1 MQKRIGTK
9 HPFLTNETNMT
20 YTPKEKK
27 LIALANNGA
36 THAGELAL
44 ANAATAFFKS
54 ISKRRVRYADM
65 VNGADK
71 VRELAAQLNTVH
83 LANMQLLE
91 QLSATQAANI
101 QLARSGT
108 G

>member
-1 MQKRIGTK
+1 
-9 HPFLTNETNMT
+9 
-20 YTPKEKK
+20 
-27 LIALANNGA
+27 
-36 THAGELAL
+36 
-44 ANAATAFFKS
+44 
-54 ISKRRVRYADM
+54 M

-101 QLARSGT
+101 QLAAERDKANTDVSDLLNNYT
-108 G
+108 TRANTLRCA